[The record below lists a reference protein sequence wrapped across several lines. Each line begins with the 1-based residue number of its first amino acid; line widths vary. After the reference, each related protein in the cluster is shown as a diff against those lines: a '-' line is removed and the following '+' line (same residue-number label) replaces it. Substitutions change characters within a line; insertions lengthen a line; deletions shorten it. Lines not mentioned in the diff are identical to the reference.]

1 MHNIAITGSF
11 ASGKSFILNCLSSM
25 GYKIFSCDEYIKKLY
40 ENISIQELVENTI
53 EGLGK
58 FNKQNLAKIIY
69 EKKESRQQLEKII
82 HPKVRFAI
90 KEFEENNQEEDFI
103 FTEVPLLFE
112 FGFNEYFSY
121 NICVF
126 CSEKTR
132 VSRANA
138 RGIVDPEIFEK
149 IKQIQFSQDEKKNR
163 ADFIVDS
170 EQEKEKIEEVLTEII
185 NGIR

>member
-126 CSEKTR
+126 CSEKPEFQGLMLEALLTQKYLKKLNKYSFLKMKR
-132 VSRANA
+132 KTEQILLLIAN
-138 RGIVDPEIFEK
+138 
-149 IKQIQFSQDEKKNR
+149 KK
-163 ADFIVDS
+163 
-170 EQEKEKIEEVLTEII
+170 KKK
-185 NGIR
+185 